1 MGDARSKQFGQSVF
15 NKNNNK
21 HIHNKKSN
29 LNKSAILLKKPSS
42 HNNSVLHTCPHCWL
56 VSIMMQLEAVT
67 VTSNFDFVI
76 LQTQHSPAKRTT
88 IVKYGQCE
96 FSSVSSFVCF
106 RFFALLCD
114 F

>member
-42 HNNSVLHTCPHCWL
+42 VWPHCWL